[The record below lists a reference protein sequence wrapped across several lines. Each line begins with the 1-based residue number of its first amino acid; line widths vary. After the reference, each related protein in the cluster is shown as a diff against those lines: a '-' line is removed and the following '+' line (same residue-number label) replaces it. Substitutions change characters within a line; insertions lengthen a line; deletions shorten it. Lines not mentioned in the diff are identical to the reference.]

1 MFQWT
6 TAEGRLIKAKPP
18 GDSSYL
24 SCLLRIIVA
33 DDKQEGSLL
42 SKDWSV
48 SEMVAWLP
56 GEI

>member
-6 TAEGRLIKAKPP
+6 AAEGRLIKAKPP

-48 SEMVAWLP
+48 SEMVA
-56 GEI
+56 